1 MTKKVPTVRAA
12 GAVLWRAP
20 EPEKVEV
27 ALVHRP
33 RYDDWTLPKGKVEP
47 FEHDLA
53 AAYREVLEETGVK
66 AIFGPELGEIEYDAE
81 GVDKKVRFWSAR
93 AHEYTQRVDDGE
105 VDEVRW
111 LAPSEA
117 RVLLTYELDQRVL
130 NSFLTI
136 GTGTNAFILLRHCKA
151 IKRSAW
157 DGDDDDDRPLDA
169 KGARQAARLVDIYRA
184 YADVE
189 LHSSDATRSQ
199 QSLQPLVRER
209 QDALITEPSVSEY
222 GFKRDKV
229 PARTKVLDLIT
240 LDRTVLLCSHRL
252 VLPALLEYALED
264 SRFKI
269 PTENLE
275 PGAAW
280 IIHSRSGVVTQVDH
294 LEAPPTPPSVET
306 D

>member
-1 MTKKVPTVRAA
+1 MTKKSELIRAA
-12 GAVLWRAP
+12 GAVLWRAT
-20 EPEKVEV
+20 EPEKIEI

-47 FEHDLA
+47 HEHELA
-53 AAYREVLEETGVK
+53 TAYREVLEETGVK

-81 GVDKKVRFWSAR
+81 GVEKTVRFWSAR

-111 LAPSEA
+111 LPPTDA
-117 RVLLTYELDQRVL
+117 RALLTYELDQRVL
-130 NSFLTI
+130 NTFLTI

-151 IKRSAW
+151 IKRSTW

-169 KGARQAARLVDIYRA
+169 KGAGQAARLVDIYRA
-184 YADVE
+184 YADIE

-199 QSLQPLVRER
+199 QSLAPLVKER
-209 QDALITEPSVSEY
+209 QSSLITEPSVSEY
-222 GFKRDKV
+222 AFKRDKA
-229 PARTKVLDLIT
+229 PARAKVLELVTRDH
-240 LDRTVLLCSHRL
+240 TVLLCSHRP
-252 VLPALLEYALED
+252 VLPALLDYVLLD
-264 SRFKI
+264 SRFKA
-269 PTENLE
+269 PSENLE

-280 IIHSRSGVVTQVDH
+280 VVHSRAGVITQVDY
-294 LEAPPTPPSVET
+294 LEPPVTPRSIET

>member
-1 MTKKVPTVRAA
+1 MTKKVHTVRAA
-12 GAVLWRAP
+12 GAVLWRAL
-20 EPEKVEV
+20 EPEKIEV

-33 RYDDWTLPKGKVEP
+33 RYDDWTLPKGKIEP
-47 FEHDLA
+47 NEHDLA
-53 AAYREVLEETGVK
+53 AAYREVWEETGVK

-81 GVDKKVRFWSAR
+81 GIEKTVRFWSAR
-93 AHEYTQRVDDGE
+93 ANEYTQRIEDGE

-111 LAPSEA
+111 LTPADA
-117 RVLLTYELDQRVL
+117 RALLTYELDQRVL

-169 KGARQAARLVDIYRA
+169 KGARQAARLVDVYRA
-184 YADVE
+184 FADLE

-199 QSLQPLVRER
+199 QSLQPLVQER
-209 QDALITEPSVSEY
+209 QSALITEPSVSEY
-222 GFKRDKV
+222 AFKRDKM
-229 PARTKVLDLIT
+229 PARSKVLELIT
-240 LDRTVLLCSHRL
+240 RDHTILLCSHRP
-252 VLPALLEYALED
+252 VLPTLLEYALED
-264 SRFKI
+264 SRFKA
-269 PTENLE
+269 PSENLE

-280 IIHSRSGVVTQVDH
+280 VIHSRSGVVTQVDY
-294 LEAPPTPPSVET
+294 LEAPPTPLSLET